1 MKRLLALFT
10 LVLPLALQ
18 AQSKLAQNIID
29 DFSNRAAYHYSLK
42 NDSITGYIAEQLTRS
57 GAGGIDVDAT
67 MFKLGDDQGAFDAAL
82 KYLYQYSDCN
92 RQRYIE
98 NLKSLGLKN
107 NSIFPIATYT
117 ANKYRDQTKELL
129 EDKKDFLVT
138 YTGPH
143 TGKTPPP
150 ATAASTENNGDAGT
164 ATAAAG
170 AATAATSP
178 SGGEETAAA
187 PTAADTRDWEVK
199 PIFKARNA
207 EQLINMYGKEN
218 VILRDGSDITGNATG
233 KNAFVVYPDTDN
245 ELQIEMDGEDGNTL
259 LFSFEHAKWKT
270 PFGLKPGDPLEK
282 LLKINGRPF
291 KFNAFEW
298 TDGGLVSSW
307 EGGQLNGK
315 GVEVVLRANNTGDP
329 KLYDQVTGDKTIR
342 SDNSALKK
350 LNVVIQ
356 SITFKSN

>member
-29 DFSNRAAYHYSLK
+29 DFSNRTAYHYSLK

-67 MFKLGDDQGAFDAAL
+67 MFKLGDDQGAFEASL

-92 RQRYIE
+92 RQKFIE
-98 NLKSLGLKN
+98 NLKSMGLKN
-107 NSIFPIATYT
+107 NSIFPIATFT
-117 ANKYRDQTKELL
+117 ANKYKDQSKDLL

-138 YTGPH
+138 YTGPN

-150 ATAASTENNGDAGT
+150 AAVATVQHNADGSTTITGT
-164 ATAAAG
+164 TESTTESSVADTSSATA
-170 AATAATSP
+170 
-178 SGGEETAAA
+178 
-187 PTAADTRDWEVK
+187 AADTRDWEVK
-199 PIFKARNA
+199 PVFKTRNA

-218 VILRDGSDITGNATG
+218 VILRDGSDISGNATG

-245 ELQIEMDGEDGNTL
+245 ELQIEMDGDDGNTL
-259 LFSFEHAKWKT
+259 LFSFEHTKWKT

-291 KFNAFEW
+291 KFNGFEW
-298 TDGGLVSSW
+298 TDSGLVSSW

-315 GVEVVLRANNTGDP
+315 GVEIVLRANNTGDP
-329 KLYDQVTGDKTIR
+329 KLYDQVTGDKSIR
-342 SDNSALKK
+342 SDNGALKK